1 MTTHLSGEKML
12 VFTVGTGNIENPLKN
27 CETPYA

>member
-1 MTTHLSGEKML
+1 MTTHSDSKKALIL
-12 VFTVGTGNIENPLKN
+12 IFGTGNIENPLKN